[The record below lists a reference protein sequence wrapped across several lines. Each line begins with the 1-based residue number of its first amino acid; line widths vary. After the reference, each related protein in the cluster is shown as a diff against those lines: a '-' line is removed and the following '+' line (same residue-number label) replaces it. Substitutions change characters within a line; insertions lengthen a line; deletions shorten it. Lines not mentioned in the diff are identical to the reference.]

1 MLAPAIQYDMSN
13 AKGYFAEH
21 LAVGEYYSEGQVVAG
36 EWLGMGSRLL
46 SLDGPVKEA
55 QFLALCDNLDP
66 NTGEK
71 LTVRTKSKR
80 KVVNADLSVSEVAN
94 RRVFYD
100 FTVSPPKS
108 VSLLALAGGDARL
121 VQAHDEAV
129 RVAMRELETF
139 AATRVW
145 SGGRKAPRLTG
156 NLVTAV
162 FRHDTSRALDPHLH
176 SHCIVFNATF
186 DPLENRWKALENR
199 EMYAARKYAENVY
212 YHELSRT
219 LRGFGY
225 QIKNKA
231 RGDFVVEGVPE
242 SLAHTFS
249 KRHEQIDE
257 QTRALLESK
266 PELAGKNLAAVRE
279 NVAHRRRSRKAPHV
293 ALDALRRDWMR
304 QISEDEAET
313 LQQLKD
319 GANGENPVPSAMDE
333 EAALRWAEEHIFA
346 RKSLV
351 EEHELWR
358 FALERGRG
366 ESFTLEALH
375 AATAR
380 AGYIR
385 DEDRDRKLT
394 TFPVLLREYEF
405 VSMASEGKKA
415 CPPLVPEWEGNVS
428 LDAGQLAA
436 ARQMLASEDFV
447 ILFRGGA
454 GTGKSFTL
462 RTVHD
467 TLKAHGHAVEVL
479 APQRQQVAGLAE
491 DGMDRAQTVSAFLT
505 RQRMQSG
512 AVVIVD
518 EAGQI
523 GGKDM
528 HALISFVKDHGGR
541 LIFSGDTHQH
551 GPVEASDALWAIEKY
566 GHLPVAELKEIRRQD
581 PVRARDD
588 AERAWI
594 TEYREA
600 VKEASEGK
608 IAESFERLDGLGAI
622 VECTAGDQQE
632 KLSQHYL
639 ELAKSGQST
648 LVVSPTWGEIHRVND
663 EVRQGLQAA
672 GLVGNEEWQVAAHQA
687 LDLSDAQKRDARYY
701 GDNTVIVFNQT
712 ARGAPKGATGTLVA
726 ITDESIVVEAAGK
739 IRSVPF
745 RHAGKLTVCKKEE
758 LRLSRGDR
766 LQLKA
771 NAKTAD
777 GERLI
782 NGELVTVKRVKAD
795 GSIRLDDGRVL
806 PPDFRQFVRGYA
818 VTSYASQGKT
828 VDYVLFSD
836 SSIKAATNARQWY
849 VTISRG
855 RRGVKVFTTDKKQLR
870 ENVTRSGQNELA
882 LDLVRGNAESVIA
895 ARRKR
900 QFLGHRTLQ
909 SLVEEIARRL
919 PAFKG
924 IRERAMRQKQ
934 ITPSIKP

>member
-1 MLAPAIQYDMSN
+1 MLAPAIQYDLSN

-36 EWLGMGSRLL
+36 EWLGMGARLL

-66 NTGEK
+66 NTGGN

-80 KVVNADLSVSEVAN
+80 EVVNEDQSVSEVAN

-108 VSLLALAGGDARL
+108 VSLLALAGGDERL
-121 VQAHDEAV
+121 VQAHDQAV

-139 AATRVW
+139 AATQVW
-145 SGGRKAPRLTG
+145 SGGRQPPRLTG
-156 NLVTAV
+156 NMVAAI

-176 SHCIVFNATF
+176 SHCIIFNATF

-219 LRGFGY
+219 MRSLGY
-225 QIKNKA
+225 RIKNKA

-242 SLAHTFS
+242 SLSRTFS

-257 QTRALLESK
+257 QTRALLESN

-279 NVAHRRRSRKAPHV
+279 NIAHRRRSRKAPHV
-293 ALDALRRDWMR
+293 AIDALRLDWLR
-304 QISEDEAET
+304 QMSDGEAEN
-313 LQQLKD
+313 LKRLMNET
-319 GANGENPVPSAMDE
+319 NGDKPVLSEMDV
-333 EAALRWAEEHIFA
+333 EAALRWAEEHVFA

-366 ESFTLEALH
+366 ESFTLEDLH

-385 DEDRDRKLT
+385 DEDQDRKLT

-405 VSMASEGKKA
+405 VEMATEGKRA
-415 CPPLVPEWEGNVS
+415 CLPLVPDWEGDAA
-428 LDAGQLAA
+428 LDEGQLEA
-436 ARQMLASEDFV
+436 ARKILASWDAI

-467 TLKAHGHAVEVL
+467 TLKAHGHSVEVL

-491 DGMDRAQTVSAFLT
+491 DGMGGAQTVSSFLT
-505 RQRMQSG
+505 RRRMRPG

-528 HALISFVKDHGGR
+528 HALVSFVKDHGGR

-566 GHLPVAELKEIRRQD
+566 AHLPVAELKTIRRQD
-581 PVRARDD
+581 PTRARDE

-594 TEYREA
+594 TGYQEA
-600 VKEASEGK
+600 VKLASEGE
-608 IAESFERLDGLGAI
+608 IAASFDRLDSLGAI
-622 VECTAGDQQE
+622 VECNADDQQE

-663 EVRQGLQAA
+663 EVRKGLQEA
-672 GLVGNEEWQVAAHQA
+672 GLIGKEEWQVSALHA
-687 LDLSDAQKRDARYY
+687 LDMSDAQKRDVRYY
-701 GDNTVIVFNQT
+701 EENTVIVFNQT

-726 ITDESIVVEAAGK
+726 ITDESIVVEADGK

-745 RHAGKLTVCKKEE
+745 RHAGKLTVCHTQDM
-758 LRLSRGDR
+758 RLSRGDR

-771 NAKTAD
+771 NAKDAE
-777 GERLI
+777 GKRLM

-795 GSIRLDDGRVL
+795 GSIRLDDGRIL
-806 PPDFRQFVRGYA
+806 PPGFRQFVRGYA

-828 VDYVLFSD
+828 VDHVLFSD
-836 SSIKAATNARQWY
+836 SSVKAATNARQWY

-855 RRGVKVFTTDKKQLR
+855 RRGVRIFTTDKERLQ
-870 ENVTRSGQNELA
+870 ENVKRSGQNELA
-882 LDLVRGNAESVIA
+882 LDLARGKAQSIIA
-895 ARRKR
+895 AHRKR
-900 QFLGHRTLQ
+900 LHLGYGTLKA
-909 SLVEEIARRL
+909 VVKEFARGFR
-919 PAFKG
+919 AFKG
-924 IRERAMRQKQ
+924 IREPIIQQKQ
-934 ITPSIKP
+934 STPSIRP